1 METTQRKYAKATVT
15 RRINVVK
22 ALIKNQS
29 PVDEVASADAKVKES
44 FDKFKTAHTQF
55 KDSLKEESD
64 KDQAEEYYVKVEQA
78 VQELEALIDKYT
90 PNEEAPLTDDEDTA
104 ETEDQ
109 ADEAISSKKKDGEN
123 EAKSTSMTESRKK
136 KFLAKAQI
144 LKKKKEIEK
153 MQLELDLAKLEVEL
167 DGDNVDQSIGQTL
180 NSTMRS
186 DISESVIEQ
195 QQKMIDMLQAPKAE
209 LKTFD
214 GDPLKYWTFI
224 RSFESNVHDV
234 LSDPA
239 ARLTRLIQYTTDEA
253 EDAISSCTI
262 MEPSHGY
269 ETAREILKDRFGN
282 NFVIAKAWLDK
293 ITSGKG
299 IRVDDPLL
307 PKALR
312 KLSDDTKNCKIT
324 LDAMGPEYVI
334 EMNSQN
340 SILKIVTKLPGYLKA
355 RWRKEAVDLQLKHGR
370 LPRFED
376 VVNFLAYAAVE
387 ANNSIYGSIMT
398 PEKKKEPQSRQRATT
413 FATKAGIGNKQ
424 NTEKASAET
433 SKDQ

>member
-64 KDQAEEYYVKVEQA
+64 KDQAEEYYVKVGQA

-123 EAKSTSMTESRKK
+123 EAKSTSMNESRKK

-195 QQKMIDMLQAPKAE
+195 QQKMI
-209 LKTFD
+209 
-214 GDPLKYWTFI
+214 
-224 RSFESNVHDV
+224 
-234 LSDPA
+234 
-239 ARLTRLIQYTTDEA
+239 
-253 EDAISSCTI
+253 
-262 MEPSHGY
+262 
-269 ETAREILKDRFGN
+269 
-282 NFVIAKAWLDK
+282 
-293 ITSGKG
+293 
-299 IRVDDPLL
+299 
-307 PKALR
+307 
-312 KLSDDTKNCKIT
+312 
-324 LDAMGPEYVI
+324 
-334 EMNSQN
+334 
-340 SILKIVTKLPGYLKA
+340 
-355 RWRKEAVDLQLKHGR
+355 
-370 LPRFED
+370 
-376 VVNFLAYAAVE
+376 
-387 ANNSIYGSIMT
+387 
-398 PEKKKEPQSRQRATT
+398 ATGT
-413 FATKAGIGNKQ
+413 QG
-424 NTEKASAET
+424 
-433 SKDQ
+433 